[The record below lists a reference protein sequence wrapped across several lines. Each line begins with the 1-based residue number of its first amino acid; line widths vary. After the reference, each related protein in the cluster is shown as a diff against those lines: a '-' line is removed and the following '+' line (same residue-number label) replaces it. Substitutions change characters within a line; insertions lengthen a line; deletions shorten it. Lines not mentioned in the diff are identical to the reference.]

1 MDLYP
6 SIAGGRARN
15 LAEENA
21 STKPIKWPGGGPTC
35 WGKFVLF
42 ELPGLGRFAAGRK
55 LGKVV
60 LFDLPGLG
68 RFAAAAGHKLGKV
81 VLFDLPGLCRFAV
94 GH

>member
-1 MDLYP
+1 M
-6 SIAGGRARN
+6 S
-15 LAEENA
+15 
-21 STKPIKWPGGGPTC
+21 
-35 WGKFVLF
+35 
-42 ELPGLGRFAAGRK
+42 RFAAGRK

-81 VLFDLPGLCRFAV
+81 VRFDLTGLCRFAV